1 MSNGGGTVPLG
12 GAASID
18 DDEFARSRAMLRR
31 LELDINRRLD
41 GILHGNHRGLVPGHG
56 SDPGEARPYQ
66 PGDDVRRIDWN
77 VTARTNTMHVR
88 DTIAERE
95 LETWL
100 CVDRS
105 ASLMFGT
112 QDREKADVLLAAA
125 AGVGFLTARG
135 GNRIGGVVASSD
147 GCTVMPARQGRTH
160 LLALLARI
168 DAASTR
174 SGAAQLGLAGAIE
187 RTNAVARRRGLVVV
201 LSDFLDDPDE
211 WRRALATTVGRHH
224 VVCIEIV
231 DPRELE
237 LPDSGVLTLIDTESG
252 RTREINTSSRRLRER
267 YSAAAAEQR
276 SSIATAIRS
285 AGAEHIQL
293 RTDRDWLL
301 ELARFVST
309 RRRLHANVGTGGRPS

>member
-1 MSNGGGTVPLG
+1 MNDRRGTTPGLG
-12 GAASID
+12 HPSID

-31 LELDINRRLD
+31 LELEVNRRLD

-77 VTARTNTMHVR
+77 VTARTDTMHVR

-112 QDREKADVLLAAA
+112 ADREKADVLLAAA

-135 GNRIGGVVASSD
+135 GNRIGGVIASTD
-147 GCTVMPARQGRTH
+147 GCAVIPARQGRTH
-160 LLALLARI
+160 LLALLATI
-168 DAASTR
+168 DAASGR
-174 SGAAQLGLAGAIE
+174 QGASHLALGETVE

-201 LSDFLDDPDE
+201 LSDFLEEPDA
-211 WRRALATTVGRHH
+211 WRRSLAGLVARHH

-237 LPDSGVLTLIDTESG
+237 LSDSGVLTLIDTETG
-252 RTREINTSSRRLRER
+252 RTREINTGSRKIRER

-276 SSIATAIRS
+276 SAIATAIRS
-285 AGAEHIQL
+285 SGAEHIQL

-301 ELARFVST
+301 DLARFVST
-309 RRRLHANVGTGGRPS
+309 RRRLQANVGIGGRPS